1 MAEYV
6 SSLTDIAPVRDYLN
20 RVGATARGLRSAVV
34 MEVAGKYWRDL
45 AIIKFDKDGGIRC
58 SSMEYA
64 PTEEERAQISEAW
77 AVAKWPTLKPI
88 KRVKDPPEMAKNA
101 AKEDVFEF
109 RNEDG
114 DVVMLQVRCA
124 GPQGKS
130 YVPFTYWSDDKW
142 RSCEADGRAKL
153 SSIKCAHL

>member
-64 PTEEERAQISEAW
+64 PTEEERAQISEAE
-77 AVAKWPTLKPI
+77 AK
-88 KRVKDPPEMAKNA
+88 
-101 AKEDVFEF
+101 
-109 RNEDG
+109 
-114 DVVMLQVRCA
+114 
-124 GPQGKS
+124 
-130 YVPFTYWSDDKW
+130 
-142 RSCEADGRAKL
+142 
-153 SSIKCAHL
+153 AHP

>member
-58 SSMEYA
+58 SSMINGD
-64 PTEEERAQISEAW
+64 RARLM
-77 AVAKWPTLKPI
+77 VHCRCT
-88 KRVKDPPEMAKNA
+88 
-101 AKEDVFEF
+101 
-109 RNEDG
+109 
-114 DVVMLQVRCA
+114 MLIR
-124 GPQGKS
+124 
-130 YVPFTYWSDDKW
+130 
-142 RSCEADGRAKL
+142 
-153 SSIKCAHL
+153 